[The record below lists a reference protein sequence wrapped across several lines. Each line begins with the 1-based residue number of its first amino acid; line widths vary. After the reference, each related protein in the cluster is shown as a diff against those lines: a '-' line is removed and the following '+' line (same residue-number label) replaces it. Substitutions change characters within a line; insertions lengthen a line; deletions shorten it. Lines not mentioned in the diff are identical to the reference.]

1 MSSCAG
7 THRKRA
13 ASWTKLGSIR
23 LLMVLQSS
31 PLKPPSITSITFFW
45 ISPHLNMLSLYRHC
59 DGSGLKLENASI
71 LARAGIQCSCPQAFH
86 SLKLARHLEGTSG
99 LMQSL
104 VIAGFVFDNKIYL
117 KKQNLNILLFI
128 ANFLSPEHLPSA
140 SGQEV
145 KRQQQK
151 KSHFPFLSPCSAA
164 LYVSVSV
171 CERLQ
176 ILPAV
181 GNVRPKSASGREAL
195 LLAGT
200 KWAAPWLAD
209 CCYGS
214 SRTCHCHLWLVG
226 TKTRSSTI
234 LNEENVVVI

>member
-1 MSSCAG
+1 MDQGWNLRMLQFLPERGSS
-7 THRKRA
+7 
-13 ASWTKLGSIR
+13 
-23 LLMVLQSS
+23 VLV
-31 PLKPPSITSITFFW
+31 
-45 ISPHLNMLSLYRHC
+45 
-59 DGSGLKLENASI
+59 
-71 LARAGIQCSCPQAFH
+71 PQALH

-99 LMQSL
+99 LKLSL
-104 VIAGFVFDNKIYL
+104 LMAGFVFDNKIYL

-128 ANFLSPEHLPSA
+128 ANFWAQGTSF
-140 SGQEV
+140 QQVV
-145 KRQQQK
+145 KK
-151 KSHFPFLSPCSAA
+151 WEDNSKTNSHFPFLSPCSVA

-200 KWAAPWLAD
+200 KWAARWLAD

>member
-1 MSSCAG
+1 MDQGWNLRMLQFLPERGSS
-7 THRKRA
+7 
-13 ASWTKLGSIR
+13 
-23 LLMVLQSS
+23 VLV
-31 PLKPPSITSITFFW
+31 
-45 ISPHLNMLSLYRHC
+45 
-59 DGSGLKLENASI
+59 
-71 LARAGIQCSCPQAFH
+71 PQALH

-99 LMQSL
+99 LKLSL
-104 VIAGFVFDNKIYL
+104 LMAGFVFDNKIYL

-128 ANFLSPEHLPSA
+128 ANFLSPGHLVSA

-145 KRQQQK
+145 RRQQQK
-151 KSHFPFLSPCSAA
+151 NSHFPFLSPCSAA

-200 KWAAPWLAD
+200 KWAAPRLAD